1 MTGKDIAQALFKE
14 GFSCSQAVLAA
25 FSEAHGLDRETALR
39 LSQAF
44 GGGIAR
50 RADWCGAATGAL
62 LAIGLKY
69 GRTRAED
76 EAARDRTYAVAAEFL
91 RRFED
96 RFGAL
101 KCRDL
106 LGCDIGTPEGAAE
119 AEARRLHETRCADYV
134 AAAADILEDLLGP

>member
-1 MTGKDIAQALFKE
+1 MTRKDTALALFRE

-25 FSEAHGLDRETALR
+25 FSEDHGLDRETALR
-39 LSQAF
+39 LAQPL

-69 GRTRAED
+69 GRTKAED
-76 EAARDRTYAVAAEFL
+76 AAARDRTYQACGEFL
-91 RRFED
+91 LRFEA
-96 RFGAL
+96 RCGAF

-119 AEARRLHETRCADYV
+119 AASRRLHETRCVDYV
-134 AAAADILEDLLGP
+134 AAAVDILEELLGP